1 MNIALIG
8 ESISSLVLSK
18 TLIKKNINV
27 SLFFARNN
35 LKKQSLRTIGIS
47 KNNIDFL
54 KKNNL
59 DLSKLSW
66 PIKGIKIFNEI
77 NRQNELLNFKND
89 NNNLF
94 SLVKNE
100 DLFNL
105 LKKKL
110 NKNKLLKR
118 FEIKNDSDY
127 QKILNNNKYDLI
139 INIDARNNI
148 SKNFSHRK
156 ISKDYNSFA
165 FTTFINHNSCK
176 NNLATQIFTKNG
188 PLAFLPYSKNQTSIV
203 FSLINNNFFFSNS
216 DVEKLVREYNN
227 YYIINSFSKFEK
239 FKLNFSIARNY
250 YYNNILFFGDNIH
263 KIHPLAG
270 QGFNMI
276 LRDIKILDNI
286 IDQKIN
292 LGLPL
297 DKSILKDFESKT
309 KHLNFLFSSGI
320 DIIHEFFKFEN
331 KIGNKYSEQ
340 LIKYLGKNKFFN
352 KHIPNIADKGLFY

>member
-8 ESISSLVLSK
+8 ESITSLLLSK
-18 TLIKKNINV
+18 ILTKKNINV
-27 SLFFARNN
+27 SLFFERNN
-35 LKKQSLRTIGIS
+35 FKKKSLRTLGIS

-59 DLSKLSW
+59 DLSELSW
-66 PIKGIKIFNEI
+66 PIKGIKIFNET
-77 NRQNELLNFKND
+77 NRQNELLNFKN
-89 NNNLF
+89 NKNNLF

-105 LKKKL
+105 LRKKL
-110 NKNKLLKR
+110 NKNKLLKK
-118 FEIKNDSDY
+118 FEISNNYDY
-127 QKILNNNKYDLI
+127 QKILKNYKYDLI
-139 INIDARNNI
+139 INSDTKNNI

-156 ISKDYNSFA
+156 INKDYNSFA

-176 NNLATQIFTKNG
+176 NNFATQIFTKNG
-188 PLAFLPYSKNQTSIV
+188 PLAFLPYSKNQTSVV
-203 FSLINNNFFFSNS
+203 FSLINNNFFLNS
-216 DVEKLVREYNN
+216 DIEKLVREYNN
-227 YYIINSFSKFEK
+227 YYKINSFSKFEK
-239 FKLNFSIARNY
+239 FKLSFSFARNY

-263 KIHPLAG
+263 KVHPLAG

-276 LRDIKILDNI
+276 IRDIIILENI
-286 IDQKIN
+286 IDQKLT

-297 DKSILKDFESKT
+297 DKSIFKDFESKT

-331 KIGNKYSEQ
+331 KIGNKYSEE
-340 LIKYLGKNKFFN
+340 LIKYLGKNKLFN
-352 KHIPNIADKGLFY
+352 KYMPNIADKGLLF

>member
-18 TLIKKNINV
+18 ILIKKNINV
-27 SLFFARNN
+27 SLFFVRNN

-59 DLSKLSW
+59 DLSNLSW

-77 NRQNELLNFKND
+77 NRKNELLNFKN
-89 NNNLF
+89 NKNNLF

-100 DLFNL
+100 DLFFL
-105 LKKKL
+105 LRKKL

-118 FEIKNDSDY
+118 FEVRYNCDY
-127 QKILNNNKYDLI
+127 QKILKNNKYDLI
-139 INIDARNNI
+139 INSDLRNNI

-156 ISKDYNSFA
+156 INKDYNSFA

-188 PLAFLPYSKNQTSIV
+188 PLAFLPYSKKQTSVV
-203 FSLINNNFFFSNS
+203 FSLRNNNFSFLNS
-216 DVEKLVREYNN
+216 DVKKLVREYNN
-227 YYIINSFSKFEK
+227 YYKINSFSKFEK
-239 FKLNFSIARNY
+239 FKLSFSIARNY

-276 LRDIKILDNI
+276 LRDIKILEDI
-286 IDQKIN
+286 IDQKLN

-297 DKSILKDFESKT
+297 DKSILEDFESQT
-309 KHLNFLFSSGI
+309 KHLNFLFSSGV
-320 DIIHEFFKFEN
+320 DFIHEFFKFES
-331 KIGNKYSEQ
+331 KIGDKYSKEI
-340 LIKYLGKNKFFN
+340 IKYLGKNKFFN
-352 KHIPNIADKGLFY
+352 KYIPSIADKGLFF